1 MSRDDDDDDD
11 DVMEGTLKDS
21 TSGLNNVVYNKCGW
35 LQSVCYYIKASFS
48 W

>member
-1 MSRDDDDDDD
+1 MSRDDDDD

-21 TSGLNNVVYNKCGW
+21 TSGLNNVVYNKCAW
-35 LQSVCYYIKASFS
+35 LKSVCYYIKASFS